1 MHPFNS
7 QTEIFFRFLCL
18 KNIQNKTSLITLR
31 FTRAIFGSTSSQVL
45 LASVI
50 RKHSKT
56 CKISMSQSAV
66 SFLKNLYVDD
76 SINGGDNETE
86 VLIFHKNARKIMLEV
101 GFKLVI
107 DKPIIK
113 SFVITLILITPCY
126 ALG

>member
-18 KNIQNKTSLITLR
+18 KDIQNKTSLITLR

-113 SFVITLILITPCY
+113 S
-126 ALG
+126 LGDIDL

>member
-1 MHPFNS
+1 
-7 QTEIFFRFLCL
+7 
-18 KNIQNKTSLITLR
+18 
-31 FTRAIFGSTSSQVL
+31 
-45 LASVI
+45 
-50 RKHSKT
+50 
-56 CKISMSQSAV
+56 MSQSAV